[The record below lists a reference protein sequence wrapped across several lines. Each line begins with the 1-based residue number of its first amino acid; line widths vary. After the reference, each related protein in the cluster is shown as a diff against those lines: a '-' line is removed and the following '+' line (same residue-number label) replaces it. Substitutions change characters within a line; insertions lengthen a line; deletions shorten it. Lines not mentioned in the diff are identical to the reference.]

1 MTFQSRPLNPNRSVR
16 HFYGSEMRRLRGE
29 AGMSLA
35 RLAEVLKYSKPHL
48 GRIET
53 AESMIPEGLSEKL
66 DAAFGTDGHF
76 TRLYE
81 LARHEVHPDKYR
93 RYMDCEARAES
104 IAHWSSC
111 VVPGLLQTKAYARE
125 LLNAGAGEA
134 TEEEIEQRVAARMG
148 RQKQLEGNAAPHVWA
163 VLDESV
169 IWRQIGGPEVMGE
182 QLAALLP
189 LIDTPRSKV
198 QILPYGHGAHRLL
211 GGALTLLHLATG
223 STVAYEEGID
233 ASHLYEEKPSVD
245 ERQRA
250 YDALR
255 AYALSPKESA
265 RLIRTAME
273 VCEPCQP
280 PRT

>member
-1 MTFQSRPLNPNRSVR
+1 MTFQPRPLNPNRSVR
-16 HFYGSEMRRLRGE
+16 HFYGSEMRRLRGG

-93 RYMDCEARAES
+93 RYMDFEARAES

-111 VVPGLLQTKAYARE
+111 VVPGLLQTEAYARE
-125 LLNAGAGEA
+125 LLSAGAGEA
-134 TEEEIEQRVAARMG
+134 TEEEIEQRVAARLS
-148 RQKQLEGNAAPHVWA
+148 RRERLRGNAAPHVWV

-169 IWRQIGGPEVMGE
+169 IWRQIGGPKVMHE

-189 LIDTPRSKV
+189 LMDTPRSKIQV
-198 QILPYGHGAHRLL
+198 LPYSHGAHRLI
-211 GGALTLLHLATG
+211 GGDLDLLVLPD
-223 STVAYEEGID
+223 SSMVAYDEGID
-233 ASHLYEEKPSVD
+233 ASHLYEGETSVQ
-245 ERQRA
+245 ERRRA
-250 YDALR
+250 YDVLR
-255 AYALSPKESA
+255 AYALTPKESA

-273 VCEPCQP
+273 VCESCPSS
-280 PRT
+280 RS